1 MNFAE
6 TLTPE
11 ARRGARLNAYAS
23 TWFGCFT
30 DVMID
35 SSAIIILYLT
45 MLKSSEMATMFA
57 MSFSGIVA
65 MFMMIPMAGVV
76 DRFGVKRCIYAS
88 AWIALG
94 SYLLMAIAP
103 VFGKTA
109 ASGIVLTGCLLFSVS
124 RPLWSAAW
132 YPLLNDILLP
142 EERGTFFGRMRFS
155 YMILTGS
162 VFFVIGLV
170 MGENPPEWFL
180 QTVIGAAGLLM
191 FGRIV
196 CISRIPV
203 SASAEGKYDL
213 KKAFGIS
220 IRNGPLVSF
229 SVYVCCLSAAFC
241 SLAPLVLLYL
251 KKGIGCGDNVVQT
264 VSSVGI
270 AGLICGYF
278 FYGPLLAKIGMKRL
292 QLITHALYIV
302 IPFLLFLCGK
312 SMPAPAWIAGGLL
325 FIGNFAFACFNCSF
339 SRETLA
345 LARPDNSVMAMA
357 FCQTYQQ
364 LGMGSGRVVTS
375 FLLGSGMLAT
385 QWNWRGLSVC
395 NYQTL
400 FLIEAFFGLFCL
412 IMLFCIPSV
421 VPKHEDYYEP

>member
-76 DRFGVKRCIYAS
+76 DRFGVKHCIYAS

-132 YPLLNDILLP
+132 YPL
-142 EERGTFFGRMRFS
+142 E
-155 YMILTGS
+155 
-162 VFFVIGLV
+162 
-170 MGENPPEWFL
+170 
-180 QTVIGAAGLLM
+180 
-191 FGRIV
+191 
-196 CISRIPV
+196 
-203 SASAEGKYDL
+203 
-213 KKAFGIS
+213 
-220 IRNGPLVSF
+220 
-229 SVYVCCLSAAFC
+229 
-241 SLAPLVLLYL
+241 
-251 KKGIGCGDNVVQT
+251 
-264 VSSVGI
+264 
-270 AGLICGYF
+270 
-278 FYGPLLAKIGMKRL
+278 
-292 QLITHALYIV
+292 
-302 IPFLLFLCGK
+302 
-312 SMPAPAWIAGGLL
+312 
-325 FIGNFAFACFNCSF
+325 
-339 SRETLA
+339 
-345 LARPDNSVMAMA
+345 
-357 FCQTYQQ
+357 
-364 LGMGSGRVVTS
+364 
-375 FLLGSGMLAT
+375 
-385 QWNWRGLSVC
+385 
-395 NYQTL
+395 
-400 FLIEAFFGLFCL
+400 
-412 IMLFCIPSV
+412 
-421 VPKHEDYYEP
+421 